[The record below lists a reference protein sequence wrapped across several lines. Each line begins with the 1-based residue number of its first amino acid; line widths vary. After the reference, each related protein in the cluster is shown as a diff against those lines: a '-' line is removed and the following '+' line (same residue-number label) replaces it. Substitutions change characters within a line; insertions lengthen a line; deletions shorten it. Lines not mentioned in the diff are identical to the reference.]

1 MGIRNKFFPLDGKFR
16 VWPRFAIVFGGIALA
31 FTVQAYMKDKADSQ
45 HALYEKILAERMT
58 PDQISLENVW
68 RTGRYQY
75 AEAKNEVQKSA
86 VFVDVSQKTYSLLT
100 PTKGDMIGWYLTVK
114 EITTD
119 HGGSS
124 VTVKFASPSGI
135 EYRDLDDHAKG
146 SDIYTSL
153 ADLKVGDCVNVS
165 GALVHGGRTE
175 GGVTKW
181 EESLTEEGALKEP
194 IFDIKVDEIR
204 KANPPSYVTSND

>member
-1 MGIRNKFFPLDGKFR
+1 MKTKKNR
-16 VWPRFAIVFGGIALA
+16 IAAL
-31 FTVQAYMKDKADSQ
+31 TVAAALVTGCVGFNIHLSNAANREHRQEQ
-45 HALYEKILAERMT
+45 HVIAMRT
-58 PDQISLENVW
+58 SPDQAKLESLWRDGYSRYEN
-68 RTGRYQY
+68 
-75 AEAKNEVQKSA
+75 APNEIQKSA
-86 VFVDVSQKTYSLLT
+86 VFVDVSQKTNALLK
-100 PTKGDMIGWYLTVK
+100 PGGDMIGWYLTVK

-153 ADLKVGDCVNVS
+153 ADLKVGDYVNVS